1 MKIIS
6 FKKWVV
12 IVYIWIV
19 SVLLE
24 ILFTPSG
31 IEDLG
36 QRLMFFNAVIMISL
50 AIPVFFV
57 SDHDEWVRE
66 A

>member
-6 FKKWVV
+6 FKKWII

-31 IEDLG
+31 VEDLG
-36 QRLMFFNAVIMISL
+36 QRLTFFNGVIMIAL
-50 AIPVFFV
+50 AVPVFFV
-57 SDHDEWVRE
+57 SDHDEWVKE